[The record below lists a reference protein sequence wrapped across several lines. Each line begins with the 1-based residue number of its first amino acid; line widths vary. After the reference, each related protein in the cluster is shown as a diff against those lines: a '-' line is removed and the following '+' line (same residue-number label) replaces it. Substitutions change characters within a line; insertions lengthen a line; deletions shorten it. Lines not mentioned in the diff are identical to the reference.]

1 MSMLAQSPW
10 LQFITGLPDS
20 PKSEVKGVI
29 IVKGPW
35 DETLGSPDLPFD
47 VNHAMFFPGVY
58 K

>member
-35 DETLGSPDLPFD
+35 DETLGSPDLRFD